1 MPCSLTACSTAIDPS
16 GFSTVVA
23 TCGIVVDVEP
33 VALFI
38 EGFDTSSKTLV
49 LVTIARQGIFVRLS
63 IQISIDMPERIMDS
77 QRRFLR

>member
-1 MPCSLTACSTAIDPS
+1 
-16 GFSTVVA
+16 VVA